1 MFYYKKHIGDYRSA
15 TNHLTLLEHGVY
27 CCLMDTYYLNEEA
40 LPLDERQLFRLAGAR
55 TDEERQAVIDVVGEF
70 FKRTETHWV
79 HSRIDFE
86 ISKYH
91 EKAEKNRTNGG
102 KGGRPKKSE
111 SNKPPENP
119 NGFNSLENKTQTDS
133 ECKPNENP
141 DISLTNKPIN
151 PLTHNINIVFLF
163 WKETFNKSSRTILK
177 GVRETKIK
185 ARLKEGYTVDEIKE
199 AILNVSSSQHHIDGG
214 YTDIELICR
223 DQSHLD
229 KYIAMGGGA
238 VINKPQEL
246 NPSEQPKYKVELVEF

>member
-55 TDEERQAVIDVVGEF
+55 TDEERQAVIDVVTEF

-86 ISKYH
+86 IGKYH
-91 EKAEKNRTNGG
+91 DKAQKNRVNGG
-102 KGGRPKKSE
+102 KGGRPKKNDL
-111 SNKPPENP
+111 NKPSENP
-119 NGFNSLENKTQTDS
+119 DGYDSFDNKTQTDS
-133 ECKPNENP
+133 ECKPDDNP

-151 PLTHNINIVFLF
+151 PLTNNINIVFLF

-185 ARLKEGYTVDEIKE
+185 ARLKEGYTVDEIKQ

-214 YTDIELICR
+214 HTDIELICR

-238 VINKPQEL
+238 AVNKSQEA
-246 NPSEQPKYKVELVEF
+246 NPSEQPKYKVELVDF